1 MVLRVHKEHTEVLST
16 LLSLSELFILS
27 GKLYQPR
34 PEPKGR

>member
-16 LLSLSELFILS
+16 LLSLPELFILS